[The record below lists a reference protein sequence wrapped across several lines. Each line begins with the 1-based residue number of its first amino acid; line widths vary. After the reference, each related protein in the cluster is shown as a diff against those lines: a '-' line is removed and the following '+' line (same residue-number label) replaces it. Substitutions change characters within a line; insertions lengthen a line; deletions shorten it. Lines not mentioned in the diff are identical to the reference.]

1 MTTAPPEVDAT
12 AILDDDG
19 DEVAVNVFGEAP
31 SDEPEADITA
41 FGEASDEDSPYA
53 FAEEDW
59 PEAVKPEPK
68 PKPANP
74 FQAKIDAMLEG
85 ATLPTRAVVFTAP
98 EADVKVIRGQ
108 IQRAAGERA
117 TAQVKVEKVDDTTVK
132 IRFRLVDK
140 IRRSRA
146 AETATETPADEVPAT
161 SGDQSD

>member
-12 AILDDDG
+12 VLEDELEDTVVDVFSQTDDG
-19 DEVAVNVFGEAP
+19 
-31 SDEPEADITA
+31 
-41 FGEASDEDSPYA
+41 PYA
-53 FAEEDW
+53 FAEDDW

-74 FQAKIDAMLEG
+74 FQAKIDAMLDG

-98 EADVKVIRGQ
+98 EADLKAIRGQ
-108 IQRAAGERA
+108 LQRAAGERA
-117 TAQVKVEKVDDTTVK
+117 TVQVKTEKVDETTVK

-146 AETATETPADEVPAT
+146 AETVTEPSADEVSAA

>member
-12 AILDDDG
+12 ALEDELEDTVVDVFSQTDDG
-19 DEVAVNVFGEAP
+19 
-31 SDEPEADITA
+31 
-41 FGEASDEDSPYA
+41 PYA
-53 FAEEDW
+53 FAEDDW

-74 FQAKIDAMLEG
+74 FQAKIDAMLDG
-85 ATLPTRAVVFTAP
+85 ATLPTRAVVFSAP
-98 EADVKVIRGQ
+98 EADLKAIRGQ
-108 IQRAAGERA
+108 LQRAAGERA
-117 TAQVKVEKVDDTTVK
+117 TVQVKTEKDGEATVK

-146 AETATETPADEVPAT
+146 AETVTEPSADEVPAT

>member
-12 AILDDDG
+12 VLEDELEDTVVDVFSQTDDG
-19 DEVAVNVFGEAP
+19 
-31 SDEPEADITA
+31 
-41 FGEASDEDSPYA
+41 PYA
-53 FAEEDW
+53 FAEDDW

-74 FQAKIDAMLEG
+74 FQAKIDAMLDG
-85 ATLPTRAVVFTAP
+85 ATLPTRAVVFSAP
-98 EADVKVIRGQ
+98 EADLKAIRGQ
-108 IQRAAGERA
+108 LQRAAGERA
-117 TAQVKVEKVDDTTVK
+117 TVQVKTEKVDETTVK

-146 AETATETPADEVPAT
+146 AETVTEPSADEVSAA

>member
-12 AILDDDG
+12 AILDDELEESVVD
-19 DEVAVNVFGEAP
+19 VFGQ
-31 SDEPEADITA
+31 T
-41 FGEASDEDSPYA
+41 EDGPYA
-53 FAEEDW
+53 FAEDDW

-74 FQAKIDAMLEG
+74 FQAKIDAMLDG

-98 EADVKVIRGQ
+98 EADLKAIRGQ
-108 IQRAAGERA
+108 LQRAAGERA
-117 TAQVKVEKVDDTTVK
+117 TVQVKTEKDGETNVK

-146 AETATETPADEVPAT
+146 AETVTEPSADEVPAT

>member
-12 AILDDDG
+12 AIA
-19 DEVAVNVFGEAP
+19 DELEDSVEEVVIDVFGAP
-31 SDEPEADITA
+31 AEE
-41 FGEASDEDSPYA
+41 PYA

-68 PKPANP
+68 PKPTNP

-85 ATLPTRAVVFTAP
+85 ATLPTRAVVFVAP
-98 EADVKVIRGQ
+98 EADLKVIRGQ
-108 IQRAAGERA
+108 LQRAAGERA
-117 TAQVKVEKVDDTTVK
+117 TVQVKTEKDGETNVK

-146 AETATETPADEVPAT
+146 AETVTEPSADEVPAT

>member
-12 AILDDDG
+12 ALEDELEDTVVDVFSQTDDG
-19 DEVAVNVFGEAP
+19 
-31 SDEPEADITA
+31 
-41 FGEASDEDSPYA
+41 PYA
-53 FAEEDW
+53 FAEDDW

-74 FQAKIDAMLEG
+74 FQAKIDAMLDG
-85 ATLPTRAVVFTAP
+85 ATLPTRAVVFSAP
-98 EADVKVIRGQ
+98 EADLKAIRGQ
-108 IQRAAGERA
+108 LQRAAGERA
-117 TAQVKVEKVDDTTVK
+117 TVQVKTEKVDETTVK

-146 AETATETPADEVPAT
+146 AETVTEPSADEVSAA

>member
-12 AILDDDG
+12 VLEDELEDTVVEVFSQTDDG
-19 DEVAVNVFGEAP
+19 
-31 SDEPEADITA
+31 
-41 FGEASDEDSPYA
+41 PYA
-53 FAEEDW
+53 FAEDDW

-74 FQAKIDAMLEG
+74 FQAKIDAMLDG
-85 ATLPTRAVVFTAP
+85 ATLPTRAVVFSAP
-98 EADVKVIRGQ
+98 EADLKAIRGQ
-108 IQRAAGERA
+108 LQRAAGERA
-117 TAQVKVEKVDDTTVK
+117 TVQVKTEKDGEATVK

-146 AETATETPADEVPAT
+146 AETVTEPSADEVPAT

>member
-19 DEVAVNVFGEAP
+19 DEVTVNVFGEAP
-31 SDEPEADITA
+31 ADEPDVEILV
-41 FGEASDEDSPYA
+41 FGEASESPYT
-53 FAEEDW
+53 FDEEDW

-68 PKPANP
+68 PKPVNP
-74 FQAKIDAMLEG
+74 FQAKIDTMLEAG
-85 ATLPTRAVVFTAP
+85 SLPTRAVVFTAP

-117 TAQVKVEKVDDTTVK
+117 TAQVKVEKVDETTVK

-146 AETATETPADEVPAT
+146 AEAEADEVPAT